1 MNGVTIKMII
11 EKKKTIKI
19 IELNSNRLMV
29 VGNLDKKNGTEYSDE
44 MQIVLKLPE
53 FEILEIQTV
62 VRLPNCEEKEKI
74 NASIN
79 QFVGSTIKQDGIYKL
94 QQRLKKY
101 KPLDEL
107 FLEAISTLSDVYN
120 L

>member
-1 MNGVTIKMII
+1 MNGVLIKMIL
-11 EKKKTIKI
+11 EKKKTIKV

-29 VGNLDKKNGTEYSDE
+29 VGNLDKKNGTEQSDE

-53 FEILEIQTV
+53 FEILEIQTI

-74 NASIN
+74 NVNIN

-94 QQRLKKY
+94 QQKLEKY

-107 FLEAISTLSDVYN
+107 FSEAINTLADIYN